1 MSEKLNIV
9 ETADQAGTF
18 KTLIAAATAA
28 GLADTLTGAGP
39 LTVFAP
45 NDEAFAKVPAATL
58 TELLKPENKEKLAG
72 ILTYHVV
79 SGKVTATDAAKLTT
93 AKTVN
98 GQELKID
105 ASNGVKV
112 NDANVITADVEAS
125 NGIIH
130 IIDSVLMP
138 AAAAKSN

>member
-9 ETADQAGTF
+9 ETADKAGTF
-18 KTLIAAATAA
+18 KTLIAAVIAA

-39 LTVFAP
+39 FTVFAP
-45 NDEAFAKVPAATL
+45 TDEAFAKVPANTL
-58 TELLKPENKEKLAG
+58 TDLLKPENKEKLAG

-79 SGKVTATDAAKLTT
+79 AGKVMAADAAKLTT

-105 ASNGVKV
+105 ARSGVKI
-112 NDANVITADVEAS
+112 NDAKVVTADVEAS
-125 NGIIH
+125 NGVIH
-130 IIDSVLMP
+130 IIDTVLML
-138 AAAAKSN
+138 AAAAKTS